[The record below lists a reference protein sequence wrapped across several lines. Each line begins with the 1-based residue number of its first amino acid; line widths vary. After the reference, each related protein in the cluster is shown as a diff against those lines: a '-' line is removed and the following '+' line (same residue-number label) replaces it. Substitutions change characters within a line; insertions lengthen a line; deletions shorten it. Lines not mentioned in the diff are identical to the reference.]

1 MLLNNTD
8 VAVPVPPALETF
20 LSLRRCSRCLRST
33 HHTQRV
39 TREPSPPL
47 YEVGPVLIP
56 SAGEATGGGANER
69 AWSRAAEESEAGA

>member
-1 MLLNNTD
+1 MWQCPSPLS
-8 VAVPVPPALETF
+8 ARPPCTGDL